1 MKKILILA
9 CALAALSFISCSEK
23 LVPELPEAGE
33 YITVTTQVIPQSKA
47 GYEGTSVLPSQ
58 FKITID
64 QEGTD
69 KDYNDKTMVREG
81 STNKYKFQGNE
92 QLKWASSDHGSV
104 RIKAITT
111 PGNYSNGVMT
121 VNPIQS
127 TEDAVLASDLLG
139 AQTGEGIEING
150 SNVIV
155 HFNHLMA
162 KLYVKYNTSDVTVE
176 SLTINNI
183 CVSGEYNYDSMS
195 YGQAGGTGSITML
208 HNSNDDT
215 AEAIFFPYTP
225 GSDPELSVKIQG
237 KSQPMT
243 TQISLAKVG
252 GTFLP
257 GKRYILNV
265 TITDSRIDGAEVT
278 VNDWAPDFSSVQVK
292 GKKVLW
298 IGTSIP
304 QGNVVVNYP
313 AMVDDAMNCTI
324 MNNAVGGSLVLLES
338 NGDWVLQTT
347 KADWDTY
354 VVESYEGIQYSF
366 KHLQAGGLAQK
377 HTEAESMYE
386 ANLKTIYLAAEPIE
400 PSEPTKP
407 GEEPVEPKR
416 EDYWSNS
423 SYNRDHSQWETDHAQ
438 WVSRRDAY
446 AAWETEHAAWEV
458 AYAAWERG
466 RTEWP
471 AEQLEKIK
479 SLSYESKILPHID
492 PARGGDYEV
501 VIIDHGFNDVVKMA
515 FEAGGHVT
523 AYEYEPWGDVWG
535 YRYLKDIESKIIDWE
550 ECRADFNS
558 NPNLTV
564 DGRTEYSASYVLAM
578 SRVIDDIKKTNPN
591 VKIIMGNYFAL
602 YSPWVR
608 ANHFPGFEEN
618 FSSLICYNN
627 EALAGM
633 WDLDIVN
640 VYKYLDIPED
650 MFWNPAG
657 YDLSKFCPDGVHP
670 SNPAAVEAI
679 AEIYIRELDGVIG
692 SRGRDN
698 TVANNASGASI
709 DALGIDSWDEEI
721 VL

>member
-1 MKKILILA
+1 MKKILILTS
-9 CALAALSFISCSEK
+9 ALAALSFISCSEK

-33 YITVTTQVIPQSKA
+33 YITVTTQVAPQSKA

-58 FKITID
+58 FRITID

-69 KDYNDKTMVREG
+69 KDYDKIMVREG
-81 STNKYKFQGNE
+81 SSNKYLFQGNE
-92 QLKWASSDHGSV
+92 QLKWAGSDHSSV

-111 PGNYSNGVMT
+111 PGNYSNGVMN
-121 VNPIQS
+121 VNTNQS
-127 TEDAVLASDLLG
+127 TADAVLASDLLG

-183 CVSGEYNYDSMS
+183 CISGEYNYDSMS

-208 HNSNDDT
+208 HNSNDNT

-225 GSDPELSVKIQG
+225 ASGSEPELSVSIKNQDPI
-237 KSQPMT
+237 T
-243 TQISLAKVG
+243 TKISLAKVG

-278 VNDWAPDFSSVQVK
+278 VNDWAPDFNSVQVK

-304 QGNVVVNYP
+304 QGNAAMNYP
-313 AMVDDAMNCTI
+313 DMVDHAMNCTV

-338 NGDWVLQTT
+338 NADWVLQST
-347 KADWDTY
+347 KAEWDTY
-354 VVESYEGIQYSF
+354 VVQSYEGIQYSF

-377 HTEAESMYE
+377 HTEASMYE
-386 ANLKTIYLAAEPIE
+386 ANLNTIYRA
-400 PSEPTKP
+400 SEPKEPERP
-407 GEEPVEPKR
+407 GTEPQRPTRNRNES
-416 EDYWSNS
+416 ED
-423 SYNRDHSQWETDHAQ
+423 SYNQRLQRWQVEHDA

-446 AAWETEHAAWEV
+446 AAWETSHAE
-458 AYAAWERG
+458 WERG
-466 RTEWP
+466 LTEWP

-535 YRYLKDIESKIIDWE
+535 YRYLKDIESKIIDWDQ
-550 ECRADFNS
+550 CRDDFNS
-558 NPNLTV
+558 NPNLTA

-591 VKIIMGNYFAL
+591 VKIIIGNYFAL

-650 MFWNPAG
+650 MFWNPNG
-657 YDLSKFCPDGVHP
+657 TDHSKFCPDGVHP
-670 SNPAAVEAI
+670 SNPAAIGAI
-679 AEIYIRELDGVIG
+679 AEIYIRELDGVVG
-692 SRGRDN
+692 SKN
-698 TVANNASGASI
+698 
-709 DALGIDSWDEEI
+709 
-721 VL
+721 

>member
-1 MKKILILA
+1 MKKILILTS
-9 CALAALSFISCSEK
+9 ALAALSFISCNEK

-33 YITVTTQVIPQSKA
+33 YITVTTQVAPQSKA
-47 GYEGTSVLPSQ
+47 GYEGTSVLPDQ
-58 FKITID
+58 FIITID

-111 PGNYSNGVMT
+111 PGNYSNGVMA
-121 VNPIQS
+121 VNTNQS

-139 AQTGEGIEING
+139 AQTGEGVEING

-162 KLYVKYNTSDVTVE
+162 KLYVKYNTSSDVTVE

-195 YGQAGGTGSITML
+195 YGQAGGTGSITMF
-208 HNSNDDT
+208 HNSSDDT

-225 GSDPELSVKIQG
+225 GSEPELSVSIQG

-243 TQISLAKVG
+243 TKISLAKVG

-278 VNDWAPDFSSVQVK
+278 VNDWAPDFNSVQVK

-313 AMVDDAMNCTI
+313 AMVDDAMNCTV

-347 KADWDTY
+347 KADWDTH

-377 HTEAESMYE
+377 HTEAEQNYRDQLMEISQNDKAWVDE
-386 ANLKTIYLAAEPIE
+386 QILAI
-400 PSEPTKP
+400 
-407 GEEPVEPKR
+407 
-416 EDYWSNS
+416 
-423 SYNRDHSQWETDHAQ
+423 Q
-438 WVSRRDAY
+438 
-446 AAWETEHAAWEV
+446 
-458 AYAAWERG
+458 
-466 RTEWP
+466 
-471 AEQLEKIK
+471 

-535 YRYLKDIESKIIDWE
+535 YRYLKDIESKIIDWDQ
-550 ECRADFNS
+550 CRDDFNS
-558 NPNLTV
+558 NPNLTA

-698 TVANNASGASI
+698 TAANNASGTTSTA
-709 DALGIDSWDEEI
+709 AGIDGWDYEE

>member
-1 MKKILILA
+1 MKKILILTS
-9 CALAALSFISCSEK
+9 ALVAALSFISCNEK

-33 YITVTTQVIPQSKA
+33 YITVTTQVAPQSKA
-47 GYEGTSVLPSQ
+47 GYEGTSVLPDQ
-58 FKITID
+58 FVITID
-64 QEGTD
+64 QEGTGN
-69 KDYNDKTMVREG
+69 DYNDKTMTREG

-92 QLKWASSDHGSV
+92 KLKWASSDHGSV

-111 PGNYSNGVMT
+111 PANYSSGVMN
-121 VNPIQS
+121 VNTNQS

-195 YGQAGGTGSITML
+195 YGQAGGTGSITMF
-208 HNSNDDT
+208 HNSSDDT

-225 GSDPELSVKIQG
+225 GSEPELSVSIKNQDPI
-237 KSQPMT
+237 T
-243 TQISLAKVG
+243 TKISLAKVG

-278 VNDWAPDFSSVQVK
+278 VNDWAPDFNSVQVK

-304 QGNVVVNYP
+304 QGNAAMNYP
-313 AMVDDAMNCTI
+313 AMVDHAMNCTV

-338 NGDWVLQTT
+338 NADWVLQTT
-347 KADWDTY
+347 KAEWDTY
-354 VVESYEGIQYSF
+354 VVQSYEGIQYSF

-377 HTEAESMYE
+377 HTEASMYE
-386 ANLKTIYLAAEPIE
+386 ANLKAIYLSTYPAPIKPSKPAEPGN
-400 PSEPTKP
+400 EPTKP
-407 GEEPVEPKR
+407 GEEPKR
-416 EDYWSNS
+416 EDYKNWLGRVDEAAFNS
-423 SYNRDHSQWETDHAQ
+423 AHNQWEARRNAYAA
-438 WVSRRDAY
+438 WEARRDAY

-466 RTEWP
+466 LTEWP

-535 YRYLKDIESKIIDWE
+535 YRYLKDIESKIIDWDQ
-550 ECRADFNS
+550 CRDDFNS
-558 NPNLTV
+558 NPNLTA

-578 SRVIDDIKKTNPN
+578 SRVIDDIKKTNPD
-591 VKIIMGNYFAL
+591 VKIIIGNYFAL

-608 ANHFPGFEEN
+608 ANYFPTFEEN

-650 MFWNPAG
+650 MFWNPNG
-657 YDLSKFCPDGVHP
+657 TDHSKFCPDGVHP
-670 SNPAAVEAI
+670 SNPAAIGAI

-692 SRGRDN
+692 SR
-698 TVANNASGASI
+698 
-709 DALGIDSWDEEI
+709 
-721 VL
+721 